1 MSEVFK
7 KLNLKDQKEIVLL
20 NAPQSF
26 EGEVAQLDGVTVT
39 RDLEAV
45 ESFTYLLAFVT
56 KLTEVHDLLARMA
69 PKMVGDAVLWFAY
82 PKLTS
87 KKLKCDF
94 NRDSLWQVLEPLG
107 YRPVR
112 MVAIDEDW
120 SGFRFKRSEF
130 IKKK

>member
-1 MSEVFK
+1 MSAVFK

-26 EGEVAQLDGVTVT
+26 EGEVAQLEGVTVM
-39 RDLEAV
+39 RNLAAV
-45 ESFTYLLAFVT
+45 EGFTYLLAFLT
-56 KLTEVHDLLARMA
+56 RMTEVHDLLSLMA
-69 PKMVGDAVLWFAY
+69 PKIVGDAVLWFAY
-82 PKLTS
+82 PKGTS
-87 KKLKCDF
+87 KKYQCDF

-130 IKKK
+130 FKKK

>member
-20 NAPQSF
+20 NVPQSF
-26 EGEVAQLDGVTVT
+26 EGEVAQLEGVTVK
-39 RDLEAV
+39 RDLAAV
-45 ESFTYLLAFVT
+45 EGFSYLLAFVT
-56 KLTEVHDLLARMA
+56 KMAEVHDLLARMA

-87 KKLKCDF
+87 KKYQCDF

-107 YRPVR
+107 YKPVR

-120 SGFRFKRSEF
+120 SGFRFRRSEYF
-130 IKKK
+130 KKK

>member
-1 MSEVFK
+1 MSAIFK

-26 EGEVAQLDGVTVT
+26 EGEVAQLEGVTVT
-39 RDLEAV
+39 RDLTAV
-45 ESFTYLLAFVT
+45 EGFTYILAFVT
-56 KLTEVHDLLARMA
+56 KLAEVHDLLARMA

-82 PKLTS
+82 PKGTS
-87 KKLKCDF
+87 KKYQCDF

-112 MVAIDEDW
+112 MVAINEDW

-130 IKKK
+130 IRKK